1 MEYLKIPE
9 FPILCGEK
17 AIKALHDF
25 IDELEKER
33 VKELTDKQTTLLIR
47 LAKGLI
53 SSIEAEKQADTSD
66 TNRHKIFTKHHR
78 NIPSILGQTLK
89 A

>member
-53 SSIEAEKQADTSD
+53 SSIEQKSRRTPRTHTGTKSSPNFTVTSRAFLEK
-66 TNRHKIFTKHHR
+66 
-78 NIPSILGQTLK
+78 P
-89 A
+89 